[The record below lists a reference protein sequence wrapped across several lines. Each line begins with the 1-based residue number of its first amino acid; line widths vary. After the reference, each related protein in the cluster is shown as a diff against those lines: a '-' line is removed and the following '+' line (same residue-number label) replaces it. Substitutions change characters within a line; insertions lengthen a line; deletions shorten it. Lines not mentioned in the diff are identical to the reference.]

1 MNFGRY
7 RESLHQIQMLAGN
20 YINLNKSD
28 LARLNTLNGE
38 CVAMKEDFVKSFS
51 SLVDEVEDGLTV
63 LIDRLEAIKEDLGR
77 ISGPEGTLE
86 DIVQLEAVW
95 RSAFDLRENILKIT
109 SGKAEVRPEEGH
121 GEAAAASGPAVA
133 FPEAA
138 PDPGLPGD
146 IREQVT
152 LAREEAAAGAEKSVA
167 AIEPAQ
173 APASPQQI
181 KPLKKE
187 VAEDK
192 PTSRKND
199 ESNSSSK
206 KAQQGK
212 KEQKPH
218 QPAQNTIKP
227 LPVSKIY
234 GEAEKKLMEEINKN
248 IELIKGNKKK

>member
-1 MNFGRY
+1 MNFNRY
-7 RESLHQIQMLAGN
+7 RESLHQIQMLAGS

-38 CVAMKEDFVKSFS
+38 CVAMKEDFIKSFS

-63 LIDRLEAIKEDLGR
+63 LIDRLEAIKKDLGR
-77 ISGPEGTLE
+77 TSGSEGTLE

-95 RSAFDLRENILKIT
+95 RNAFDLRENILAIT
-109 SGKAEVRPEEGH
+109 SRKAEGRPEEGH
-121 GEAAAASGPAVA
+121 SEAAKDYGPAA

-138 PDPGLPGD
+138 PDQGLPGD
-146 IREQVT
+146 IRGQVT
-152 LAREEAAAGAEKSVA
+152 LAREEAAAGAERSVA
-167 AIEPAQ
+167 AIEPTQTPA
-173 APASPQQI
+173 APQI
-181 KPLKKE
+181 KTLKKE
-187 VAEDK
+187 SAEGK
-192 PTSRKND
+192 PTNKKPYENN
-199 ESNSSSK
+199 NSSQ

-218 QPAQNTIKP
+218 QPAQNTIKT

>member
-1 MNFGRY
+1 MNFERY

-28 LARLNTLNGE
+28 LARLNTLNEE
-38 CVAMKEDFVKSFS
+38 CVAMKEYFVKSFS
-51 SLVDEVEDGLTV
+51 TLVDEVEDGLTV

-77 ISGPEGTLE
+77 TSGPEGTLE

-95 RSAFDLRENILKIT
+95 RSSFDLRENILVIASRKVE
-109 SGKAEVRPEEGH
+109 GRPEEGH
-121 GEAAAASGPAVA
+121 SEADKDSGPAAA

-138 PDPGLPGD
+138 PGPGLPGD
-146 IREQVT
+146 IRGQVT

-167 AIEPAQ
+167 A
-173 APASPQQI
+173 
-181 KPLKKE
+181 E
-187 VAEDK
+187 VAKGK
-192 PTSRKND
+192 PTNKKPD
-199 ESNSSSK
+199 EYNSNSQ